1 VGAAPITRL
10 ALATAAAVAV
20 CGAVSPARSD
30 PPASTACTGVDD
42 SGRFATCF
50 DPGNRLF
57 VTASSEGYGG
67 GVAVRHVM
75 HFDDEPDLTWKLEHE
90 LFRAEYAVFDERTD
104 GVLYAGRYLRH
115 ARDGHIVLPF
125 AVGKKIFVPFDIGAE
140 AEVGRLRAVS
150 GQPTFEI
157 GVVRTAALIDL
168 ARSRSFRRRLSVGAV
183 LHWDMDVRHEPWEIA
198 EHRVAPF
205 SSAVVDARA
214 ESGSGVT
221 TGGVRLEGGRVWSS
235 EAGWHNAAQ
244 AEVSLERIVLAINDR
259 PLSLVLGARYR
270 SRSDELYGRIGVRF
284 ALFQRTD
291 RRVNLRPLAS
301 PE

>member
-1 VGAAPITRL
+1 VGAAAITRL
-10 ALATAAAVAV
+10 AAAVAV
-20 CGAVSPARSD
+20 MCGAATVARGE
-30 PPASTACTGVDD
+30 PVCTGVDD
-42 SGRFATCF
+42 TGRFATCF

-67 GVAVRHVM
+67 AIAVRHIM

-90 LFRAEYAVFDERTD
+90 FLRADVAVFDERTD
-104 GVLYAGRYLRH
+104 AVLYAGRYLRH

-125 AVGKKIFVPFDIGAE
+125 AVGNKIFVPFDIGAE

-150 GQPTFEI
+150 GAEAFEI

-168 ARSRSFRRRLSVGAV
+168 ARSRSFRRRLSLGAV
-183 LHWDMDVRHEPWEIA
+183 LRWDMDVRHEPWEIA

-221 TGGVRLEGGRVWSS
+221 TGGVRVEGGRVWSS
-235 EAGWHNAAQ
+235 EAGWHSAVQ
-244 AEVSLERIVLAINDR
+244 AEVSVERIVLAINDR